1 MDANPFLLA
10 RIQFAANITFHILFP
25 TITIAL
31 SWMLLFFKLRFN
43 STHDNKWMVIYKL
56 WVKVFA
62 LSFALGVVSGI
73 TMSFQFGTNWPGF
86 MKTVGN
92 IAGPIL
98 SFEIFTAFFMEAT
111 FLGIMLY
118 GMSRVP
124 NWLHTF
130 STIALAFSTT
140 LSGFWILSL
149 NSWMQTPRGYEVIN
163 GVAHVTNWLDVIFNP
178 TLPYMLA
185 HMFLACFITVAFLL
199 AGVASYKILKGHKTT
214 AVLLTQRIGIYL
226 ALVLLPTQ
234 IIVGDL
240 MGIKT
245 ARDQPAKLAAIE
257 GLWETSRG
265 IPAIIFAIPSEKERK
280 NYFEIGIPKLSSLL
294 ITHSLDGEVKGLNE
308 FRDKHP
314 PVAPVFWAFRIMLGM
329 GIIMF
334 VIAIFSFLELRR
346 KGELSRFSNYILVSL
361 TFSGWIATVAGWY
374 VTEIGRQPYLV
385 YNLLKTKDA
394 VSNVPPS
401 MLSSTLVI
409 YLIVYSI
416 LLVSYVYSVF
426 YMARRSGE

>member
-1 MDANPFLLA
+1 MDLSPFLLA
-10 RIQFAANITFHILFP
+10 RLQFAANITFHILFP

-31 SWMLLFFKLRFN
+31 SWVLLFFKIRFN
-43 STHDNKWMVIYKL
+43 ITHDEKWIIAYKL
-56 WVKVFA
+56 WVKIFA
-62 LSFALGVVSGI
+62 LSFTLGVVSGI

-86 MKTVGN
+86 METVGN

-98 SFEIFTAFFMEAT
+98 GFEVLTAFFMEAT

-118 GMSRVP
+118 GMRRVP
-124 NWLHTF
+124 NWIHNFATL
-130 STIALAFSTT
+130 ALAFSTT

-149 NSWMQTPRGYEVIN
+149 NSWMQTPRGYEITD
-163 GVAHVTNWLDVIFNP
+163 GIAHVTNWADVIFNP

-199 AGVASYKILKGHKTT
+199 AGLSSYNILKGNKTSS
-214 AVLLTQRIGIYL
+214 VLVTQKLGIYL
-226 ALVLLPTQ
+226 AIILLPTQ
-234 IIVGDL
+234 MIVGDL

-265 IPAIIFAIPSEKERK
+265 IPAIIFAIPNEQERK

-314 PVAPVFWAFRIMLGM
+314 PVAPVFWAFRIMLGTGM
-329 GIIMF
+329 IMF
-334 VIAIFSFLELRR
+334 FIAVFSFCQLRR
-346 KGELSRFSNYILVSL
+346 NGELSKINNGVLVLL

-394 VSNVPPS
+394 VSNIAPNI
-401 MLSSTLVI
+401 LGSTLLV
-409 YLIVYSI
+409 YLITYF
-416 LLVSYVYSVF
+416 LLLFSYVYALF
-426 YMARRSGE
+426 YMARKHG